1 MHSIKA
7 IRENPDFFKK
17 KIEERNVKL
26 NIDDLLTLDKKN
38 REITQ
43 KKEKLE
49 QEKKIISKSKKEDQF
64 KKSKEIS
71 NQIKILENELGK
83 FKKSIKLIK
92 F

>member
-17 KIEERNVKL
+17 KIEERNTKL

-43 KKEKLE
+43 KT
-49 QEKKIISKSKKEDQF
+49 ISSHF
-64 KKSKEIS
+64 
-71 NQIKILENELGK
+71 
-83 FKKSIKLIK
+83 
-92 F
+92 

>member
-17 KIEERNVKL
+17 KIEERNTKL

-49 QEKKIISKSKKEDQF
+49 QEKKIISKSKNEDQF

-71 NQIKILENELGK
+71 KEIKIQENELEK
-83 FKKSIKLIK
+83 LKKKYK
-92 F
+92 

>member
-17 KIEERNVKL
+17 KIEERNTKL

-49 QEKKIISKSKKEDQF
+49 QEKKIISKSKNEDQF

-71 NQIKILENELGK
+71 KEIKILENEL
-83 FKKSIKLIK
+83 KK
-92 F
+92 

>member
-17 KIEERNVKL
+17 IEERNTKL

-43 KKEKLE
+43 KKKT
-49 QEKKIISKSKKEDQF
+49 
-64 KKSKEIS
+64 
-71 NQIKILENELGK
+71 
-83 FKKSIKLIK
+83 
-92 F
+92 